1 MGKVTDINEFRRAK
15 DINNSTHDT
24 DGSYLNIVIGE
35 TLDGEDI
42 ILINQCEVE
51 GNTKHNDTITIYASD
66 KDMLHILIDE
76 LIVAVSI
83 IEDKES
89 E

>member
-1 MGKVTDINEFRRAK
+1 LGKVTDINEFRRAK

-24 DGSYLNIVIGE
+24 DGSYLTIVIGE

-51 GNTKHNDTITIYASD
+51 GNTKHKDTITMD

-89 E
+89 K